1 MKHSKWTLPAV
12 LSLLLGVLACELPA
26 STTPMPVDINVL
38 NTTVAQTVVGAQT
51 QSAVPEP
58 AFSHETAAFT
68 SVSELPILTPTIALT
83 ETSIFTSTPLVPL
96 ISVSTATNCRS
107 GPGKAYD
114 YRGALLVGE
123 TVEVLGVDPSGNYWF
138 IHNPDNDGNFCW
150 VWGKYA
156 TISGNISN
164 LPVYTPPPTP
174 TASLTPTPTL
184 TPTLTPSF
192 NASLSDMDSCS
203 GRWWVDIKVI
213 NTGAVS
219 FKSNSIT
226 VRDKGTDTTM
236 TDMSDGFRDIDGCLP
251 STVVDIIYPGDTY
264 LFSAPAF
271 PHNLAE
277 HDLVVTLTLCSG
289 TGQKGICATKKFE
302 FKP

>member
-1 MKHSKWTLPAV
+1 M
-12 LSLLLGVLACELPA
+12 
-26 STTPMPVDINVL
+26 
-38 NTTVAQTVVGAQT
+38 
-51 QSAVPEP
+51 
-58 AFSHETAAFT
+58 
-68 SVSELPILTPTIALT
+68 
-83 ETSIFTSTPLVPL
+83 
-96 ISVSTATNCRS
+96 
-107 GPGKAYD
+107 
-114 YRGALLVGE
+114 
-123 TVEVLGVDPSGNYWF
+123 
-138 IHNPDNDGNFCW
+138 
-150 VWGKYA
+150 WGKYA

-174 TASLTPTPTL
+174 TASLTPAPTL
-184 TPTLTPSF
+184 TPTPTPSF
-192 NASLSDMDSCS
+192 NASFSDMDSCS
-203 GRWWVDIKVI
+203 GSWWVDIKVI
-213 NTGAVS
+213 NTGAIS

-289 TGQKGICATKKFE
+289 TGKRASAPPINSNSSHNNYKTGVAPVLLSYFKREDSSPATSRLSRKYAPVK
-302 FKP
+302 